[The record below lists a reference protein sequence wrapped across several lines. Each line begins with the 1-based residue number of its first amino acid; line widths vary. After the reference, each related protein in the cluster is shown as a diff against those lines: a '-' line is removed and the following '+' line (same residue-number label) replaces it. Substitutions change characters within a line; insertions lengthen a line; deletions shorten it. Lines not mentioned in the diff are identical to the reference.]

1 MIFSCVLHGAVVTT
15 ALGFGIHAGR
25 RLQAPVP
32 VVQIERSLPSA
43 PASATAIEPP
53 AVVVEAHAPAD
64 LPVEA
69 PPEPL
74 ADAVDAPSSVLD
86 HAPRP
91 APLAPTQ
98 ERVRAPS
105 RAAAAPAPVQPP
117 VAPAVIPPSR
127 TEPNDAAA
135 SAAGAAAPDVDA
147 EPRADNEPPRYPE
160 EARRRGLEGTVVVQV
175 EVGSDGLV
183 LDVALHT
190 PAAGAELNR
199 EALRA
204 VRRWRFEPARRA
216 GAAVATTTLVTI
228 VFRLQDA

>member
-64 LPVEA
+64 LPLES
-69 PPEPL
+69 PLEPL
-74 ADAVDAPSSVLD
+74 ADVVEAASPVPD
-86 HAPRP
+86 HAP
-91 APLAPTQ
+91 LPTPRSPSQ
-98 ERVRAPS
+98 ERVRAP
-105 RAAAAPAPVQPP
+105 RREAGAPAPGQPP
-117 VAPAVIPPSR
+117 VTPPVTPPAQ
-127 TEPNDAAA
+127 TEPNEAAA

-175 EVGSDGLV
+175 EVASDGLV

-190 PAAGAELNR
+190 PATGAELNR

-216 GAAVATTTLVTI
+216 GVAVATTTLVTI